1 MALTG
6 LASRLGSPSIFSAG
20 LVEVRSEPVPFG
32 QNGLQEGIELFRAH
46 HRLLQ
51 LREKKYSFIVK

>member
-1 MALTG
+1 MPSDILCEIDRGAQRTG
-6 LASRLGSPSIFSAG
+6 
-20 LVEVRSEPVPFG
+20 PFG
-32 QNGLQEGIELFRAH
+32 QNGLQEGMELFRAH

>member
-1 MALTG
+1 M
-6 LASRLGSPSIFSAG
+6 RLPDLPAVSEPFDIPEG

-32 QNGLQEGIELFRAH
+32 QNGLQEGMELFRAH